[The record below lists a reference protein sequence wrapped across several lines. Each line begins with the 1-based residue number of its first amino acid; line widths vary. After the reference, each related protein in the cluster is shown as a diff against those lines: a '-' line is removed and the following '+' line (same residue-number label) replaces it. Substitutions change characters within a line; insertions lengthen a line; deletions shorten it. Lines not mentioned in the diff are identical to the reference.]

1 MAAVDQRHEA
11 DGANYS
17 GEARER
23 YWGVP

>member
-11 DGANYS
+11 NGANYS